1 MHHAVA
7 TFGISEIVL
16 AVLRN
21 EEWLDRGVKNVTT
34 LPRPVPFESD
44 LQAAGWV
51 RGLSRSLG
59 LSLPDLASILV
70 KLAYTAWFLAVLIA
84 VYWLLERLSRA
95 PWGRM
100 MRAMRDDEEAAR
112 AMGKDV
118 DRRHLQ
124 AFVLGSAIVG
134 IGGAMLV
141 TLDSQFTAGTYQP
154 LRYTFLI
161 WLMVIIGG
169 AGNHRGAIFGA
180 FLIWFLWVE
189 AETAGLWLA
198 QAASHALPAG
208 NPLRMALEDGPAQ
221 LRYIVMGLILVS
233 VMRLAPRGLIPEATG
248 KELR

>member
-1 MHHAVA
+1 M
-7 TFGISEIVL
+7 
-16 AVLRN
+16 
-21 EEWLDRGVKNVTT
+21 
-34 LPRPVPFESD
+34 
-44 LQAAGWV
+44 

-59 LSLPDLASILV
+59 PSPPDLAVIPV
-70 KLAYTAWFLAVLIA
+70 RRACTARFPAVLIA
-84 VYWLLERLSRA
+84 VHWSPERLARA
-95 PWGRM
+95 PRGRT
-100 MRAMRDDEEAAR
+100 MRAMRDDGEAAR

-124 AFVLGSAIVG
+124 AFVPGSAIVG

-141 TLDSQFTAGTYQP
+141 TPDGLTAGTGRP
-154 LRYTFLI
+154 LRHAFLI
-161 WLMVIIGG
+161 WPMVIIGG
-169 AGNHRGAIFGA
+169 SGHHGGAIFGA
-180 FLIWFLWVE
+180 FLIWFPRVE

-198 QAASHALPAG
+198 QAASHAMPAG